1 MTVTLTI
8 PPPPLTTGFRMG
20 AARAPDGSTLTLDS
34 RSLLFNGR
42 RWTPVMGEFHYAR
55 YPAADWAAELAK
67 LQAGG
72 VDVVATYV
80 FWIHH
85 EETEGTWDWTG
96 DRDLRGFVTAAA
108 AAGLRVIV
116 RLGPWCHGEV
126 RHGGLP
132 DWIVARRD
140 PRTDDPAYLA
150 SARQLYAQIAR
161 QLAGLL
167 WRDGGPVIGVQLENE
182 YGGPAEHLLTLKGLA
197 RAVGLD
203 VPLYTRTG
211 WPALQTPLPFGEIIP
226 LYGVYAEG
234 FWDRELT
241 AMPGHYWAGFHFSRL
256 RTDSNIANEALGRRA
271 VHDEPDV
278 ARYPY
283 LTCEIGGGMMSSYH
297 RRIVMDPRDIE
308 ATTLVKLGSGSNS
321 PGYYMYHGGTN
332 PAGRGPALMEAQ
344 DTAHTNW
351 NDLPV
356 KNYDF
361 QAPLGAAGQIRPH
374 YFLLRRLH
382 RFLHAFG
389 ADLAAMDVF
398 LPAQRPAGKD
408 DLTTLRWAAR
418 SDGQRGFLFVNH
430 HERGRQLP
438 DNPGAQFT
446 LHLADGATLT
456 FPPQPF
462 TVPSGARFIWPFNL
476 ELGHGFILAWATAQP
491 VTRRTEGA
499 VTTCWFAATP
509 GATPQF
515 CFRDPVESPAG
526 PTRLLPLA
534 PGIHSFPSPTG
545 TLRLVVLTEDES
557 LRLFDPEP
565 GPVREPVP
573 VATTLI
579 RPAGPCRTPR
589 LGPTPYGVA
598 AAPTEADFAS
608 AAVWRITLPTDL
620 ELAGDPLLRL
630 HYTGDVARVYLG
642 EELILDD
649 FYHGL
654 PLELGLRR
662 HAAALARNEL
672 TVAILPLHPDAPVY
686 FSAPAIRLTGAELHR
701 VELISPEQ
709 QR

>member
-1 MTVTLTI
+1 VGLVGR
-8 PPPPLTTGFRMG
+8 PRP
-20 AARAPDGSTLTLDS
+20 ARLRHRRRRTPGSGS
-34 RSLLFNGR
+34 SC
-42 RWTPVMGEFHYAR
+42 
-55 YPAADWAAELAK
+55 
-67 LQAGG
+67 
-72 VDVVATYV
+72 
-80 FWIHH
+80 
-85 EETEGTWDWTG
+85 
-96 DRDLRGFVTAAA
+96 
-108 AAGLRVIV
+108 AAGRGATA
-116 RLGPWCHGEV
+116 RCGN
-126 RHGGLP
+126 GGLP
-132 DWIVARRD
+132 DWIVARRGA
-140 PRTDDPAYLA
+140 RTDDPAYLA

-297 RRIVMDPRDIE
+297 RRIVMDPRDID

-344 DTAHTNW
+344 DTTHTNW

-398 LPAQRPAGKD
+398 LPAPRPAGKD

-430 HERGRQLP
+430 HERGRELP

-491 VTRRTEGA
+491 VTRRTEGT

-509 GATPQF
+509 G
-515 CFRDPVESPAG
+515 
-526 PTRLLPLA
+526 
-534 PGIHSFPSPTG
+534 
-545 TLRLVVLTEDES
+545 
-557 LRLFDPEP
+557 
-565 GPVREPVP
+565 
-573 VATTLI
+573 
-579 RPAGPCRTPR
+579 
-589 LGPTPYGVA
+589 
-598 AAPTEADFAS
+598 
-608 AAVWRITLPTDL
+608 
-620 ELAGDPLLRL
+620 
-630 HYTGDVARVYLG
+630 
-642 EELILDD
+642 
-649 FYHGL
+649 
-654 PLELGLRR
+654 R
-662 HAAALARNEL
+662 HAAVLFQRSGGATRRSDA
-672 TVAILPLHPDAPVY
+672 AFHPDAGHSFLPFTDGHAPPGGADRGRIAAPV
-686 FSAPAIRLTGAELHR
+686 
-701 VELISPEQ
+701 
-709 QR
+709 